1 MKKIQ
6 DSSASATRPAV
17 TASGTVGWFRH
28 ANALTKIKATKVTV
42 DWLNDLQGS
51 FMDLFTRTGIT
62 ATGGEAGDRNLYDA
76 IMALVS
82 PKIDQTTGDAR
93 YVKKAGDTMT
103 GLLTLSGDP
112 AANMQAST
120 KQYADTKYAKSGGTV
135 SGSMTVTGLV
145 SLNDDLMM
153 TNASKTITLSK
164 DATSAMH
171 AVTKQ
176 SHDLKFDKAGGT
188 VTGAMTVNG
197 LATLND
203 DLAMANAAKTIIL
216 SKDPTAAM
224 HAATKQYVDP
234 KFDKSGGHVTGATVF
249 DSSVDIVG
257 ATAFGNTVTLAMN
270 PFAALQAATKQYV
283 DGTVL
288 KSGNG
293 YVILPNGLYLQWGN
307 HSYTSGGGTP
317 QIGINF
323 PVPFPNACF
332 NVQLTRHEN
341 TSYVTAAVQV
351 HTINAS
357 NFTFI
362 DGDTSPNALY
372 WFAIGY

>member
-6 DSSASATRPAV
+6 DSSASSTRPAV

-51 FMDLFTRTGIT
+51 FIDLFTRTGIT

-82 PKIDQTTGDAR
+82 PKIDQTSGDAR

-224 HAATKQYVDP
+224 HAATKQYVD
-234 KFDKSGGHVTGATVF
+234 
-249 DSSVDIVG
+249 
-257 ATAFGNTVTLAMN
+257 
-270 PFAALQAATKQYV
+270 
-283 DGTVL
+283 GTVL